1 MVGEV
6 GPDAGQVGDHGDA
19 ERAELGS

>member
-6 GPDAGQVGDHGDA
+6 GPDAGQVGDYGDA